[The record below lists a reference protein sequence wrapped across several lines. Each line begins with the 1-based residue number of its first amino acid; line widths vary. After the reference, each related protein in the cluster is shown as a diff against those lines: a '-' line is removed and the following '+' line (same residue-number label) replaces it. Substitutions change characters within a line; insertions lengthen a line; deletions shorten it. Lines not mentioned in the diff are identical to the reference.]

1 MRFDTYYSELIR
13 SRRAS
18 APTRREAM
26 QDYDARLRERVA
38 TSLVR
43 PF

>member
-1 MRFDTYYSELIR
+1 MRFDTYYSGLIR

-18 APTRREAM
+18 TPTRREAM
-26 QDYDARLRERVA
+26 KDYDVRLREQVA

>member
-1 MRFDTYYSELIR
+1 MRFDNYYSSLIR

-18 APTRREAM
+18 TPTRREAM
-26 QDYDARLRERVA
+26 QDYDARLREQRA